1 VRRITTAL
9 TVFLLLPCFADAQ
22 QVDVA
27 IPANIL
33 LPNYERVPLGQRQ
46 ALEGGAYLVR
56 ADDAMAPWYNPAG
69 LAQSPRTQVSA
80 GSNAYEGVS
89 LELAGRAQKTGSL
102 RFAPLG
108 SYFGVVIAEPV
119 ISSDRY
125 RLGFSIANPL
135 AWEPGSIQF
144 TPELRPGIN
153 LALVDDASLSR
164 FEPALS
170 VGYRA
175 TDRVRLGV
183 GLGLSITSLK
193 QHQDIMVR
201 ASGPNAGRTLRR
213 TFITDGSTYH
223 GLAHAGVQWDVTD
236 AFSVGGTLQSSGWR
250 ISGSSHLLYAFGD
263 YTANGFDDAAFA
275 EDEAKF
281 DYRLPIVL
289 GAGAAYRFGRG
300 ALEVDVRYY
309 GAEDPHAIFETDTA
323 GRRVVADSAGTT
335 TTSLPFRP
343 TPNEW
348 REVVNVAVGG
358 NYQLSRRFRLHAGYN
373 TDRSPVADPS
383 TSIFRRVN
391 LSGFSTGVSF
401 ETSQFTGAL
410 GTALSTGESEGVG
423 SFTDDQGNPVESS
436 IKVRSVRI
444 FYAISFTF
452 DG

>member
-1 VRRITTAL
+1 VRRITIAVVVL
-9 TVFLLLPCFADAQ
+9 SLVPSLAGA
-22 QVDVA
+22 QVDIA

-69 LAQSPRTQVSA
+69 LASSPRTQVSA

-89 LELAGRAQKTGSL
+89 LELAGRAQQTGSL

-119 ISSDRY
+119 IDSNRY

-144 TPELRPGIN
+144 TPELRPGVG
-153 LALVDDASLSR
+153 LGLVDDASLSR

-170 VGYRA
+170 IGYRA
-175 TDRVRLGV
+175 TDRVRLGA

-193 QHQDIMVR
+193 QHQDVSIR
-201 ASGPNAGRTLRR
+201 AGDPNAGHTQRR
-213 TFITDGSTYH
+213 TFITDGSVYH

-236 AFSVGGTLQSSGWR
+236 AFAVGATFQSSGWR
-250 ISGSSHLLYAFGD
+250 LSGSSHLLYSFGD
-263 YTANGFDDAAFA
+263 YTADGFDDAAFA
-275 EDEAKF
+275 EHEARF
-281 DYRLPIVL
+281 DYRLPLAL

-309 GAEDPHAIFETDTA
+309 APEDPHAMFETDTR
-323 GRRVVADSAGTT
+323 GRRVVADSTGTT
-335 TTSLPFRP
+335 TTELAFRP
-343 TPNEW
+343 TLNEW
-348 REVVNVAVGG
+348 REVVNVSVGG
-358 NYQLSRRFRLHAGYN
+358 NYQLSRRFRLHAGFN
-373 TDRSPVADPS
+373 TDRSPVADPT

-391 LSGFSTGVSF
+391 LLGFSTGVSF

-410 GTALSTGESEGVG
+410 GTAYSTGESDQVVNIV
-423 SFTDDQGNPVESS
+423 DDQGNPISS
-436 IKVRSVRI
+436 SLRVRSFRV